1 MSKIVIIG
9 AGAMGSAFALPCLD
23 NNHDINIVG
32 THLENEF
39 IDNLKKNNNLHLGLN
54 VQIPKEIK
62 LFKFDKFDELLKSNV
77 DLIVLGISSKGIE
90 WVSDQLSRIYKDSRT
105 PKLLMLTKGLS
116 IHNNHY
122 ELLVDKLERLLTERK
137 ITNVNISAVGGPCLA
152 AGLANRVHSSVV
164 IANKD
169 IHVAK
174 QIADMLNTN
183 YYHTSHSDDLNGV
196 EVSAAIKNIFSMAV
210 GAAKGLCSQNISN
223 EVREKNYLNTASAL
237 VKQSIYEM
245 EIFVQHLKGKKE
257 TVKGLAGL
265 GDLYVSSGG
274 GRNAKMG
281 SYIGEGL
288 TFSEAKKTKME
299 KVTVEGAD
307 LALEIG
313 SKVNEDFS
321 RRDLPLMLGM
331 INAIINDKKLE
342 TRTFDLSTGDFVMFP
357 SSLFHRTTPFSSS
370 KKRVCFAFDLAP
382 DELIS

>member
-23 NNHDINIVG
+23 NNHEISIVG
-32 THLENEF
+32 THLENDF
-39 IDNLKKNNNLHLGLN
+39 IDQLKKNNNLHAGLN
-54 VQIPKEIK
+54 TKIPKEIK
-62 LFKFDKFDELLKSNV
+62 IFKFEKFDELLKSNV

-90 WVSDQLSRIYKDSRT
+90 WVADHLSRIYKDGKI
-105 PKLLMLTKGLS
+105 PKILMLTKGLS
-116 IHNNHY
+116 VYNNKY

-137 ITNVNISAVGGPCLA
+137 IKKIDISAVGGPCLA
-152 AGLANRVHSSVV
+152 AGLANRVHSSVI

-169 IHVAK
+169 IKTAK
-174 QIADMLNTN
+174 KIADMFNTN
-183 YYHTSHSDDLNGV
+183 YYHTSYSDDLNGV

-210 GAAKGLCSQNISN
+210 GAAKGLCSQNVSD

-237 VKQSIYEM
+237 IKQSIHEM
-245 EIFVQHLKGKKE
+245 EIFVEHLKGKKE

-307 LALEIG
+307 LAKEIG
-313 SKVNEDFS
+313 KKINEDFNEKK
-321 RRDLPLMLGM
+321 LPLMLAM
-331 INAIINDKKLE
+331 INAIIEDKKLE
-342 TRTFDLSTGDFVMFP
+342 FNWE
-357 SSLFHRTTPFSSS
+357 
-370 KKRVCFAFDLAP
+370 AFR
-382 DELIS
+382 

>member
-39 IDNLKKNNNLHLGLN
+39 IDNLKKNNNFHPSLN

-164 IANKD
+164 IANKNLL
-169 IHVAK
+169 IAK
-174 QIADMLNTN
+174 KIADMLNTN

-210 GAAKGLCSQNISN
+210 GAAKGLCSKNAS
-223 EVREKNYLNTASAL
+223 EDVREKNYLNTASAL
-237 VKQSIYEM
+237 IKQSIHEM
-245 EIFVQHLKGKKE
+245 EIFVEHLKGKKE

-307 LALEIG
+307 LAKEIAK
-313 SKVNEDFS
+313 KVNEDF
-321 RRDLPLMLGM
+321 DQKKLPLMLGM
-331 INAIINDKKLE
+331 INAIVDDKKLE
-342 TRTFDLSTGDFVMFP
+342 LDWESFR
-357 SSLFHRTTPFSSS
+357 
-370 KKRVCFAFDLAP
+370 
-382 DELIS
+382 

>member
-23 NNHDINIVG
+23 NDHDINIVG
-32 THLENEF
+32 THLENHF
-39 IDNLKKNNNLHLGLN
+39 IDDFKKNEYLHPGLGSR
-54 VQIPKEIK
+54 IPKEINV
-62 LFKFDKFDELLKSNV
+62 FRFEKFDELLSSNV
-77 DLIVLGISSKGIE
+77 DLIVLGISSKGID
-90 WVSDQLSRIYKDSRT
+90 WVADQLSRLFKNKKL

-116 IHNNHY
+116 IYNNNY
-122 ELLVDKLERLLTERK
+122 ELLVDKLERLLLEKGTKE
-137 ITNVNISAVGGPCLA
+137 INISAVGGPCLA
-152 AGLANRVHSSVV
+152 TGLANRVHSSVV

-169 IHVAK
+169 IQVAK
-174 QIADMLNTN
+174 KIADMLNTN
-183 YYHTSHSDDLNGV
+183 YYHTSYSDDINGV

-210 GAAKGLCSQNISN
+210 GAAKGLCSYNISD

-237 VKQSIYEM
+237 IKQSIYEM
-245 EIFVQHLKGKKE
+245 EIFVEHLNGKKE

-307 LALEIG
+307 LAKEIA
-313 SKVNEDFS
+313 SKVKEDF
-321 RRDLPLMLGM
+321 DQKKLPLMLGM
-331 INAIINDKKLE
+331 INAIVDDKKLVLDWE
-342 TRTFDLSTGDFVMFP
+342 SFR
-357 SSLFHRTTPFSSS
+357 
-370 KKRVCFAFDLAP
+370 
-382 DELIS
+382 

>member
-23 NNHDINIVG
+23 NNHDINIIG

-39 IDNLKKNNNLHLGLN
+39 IDNLKKNNNLHPGLN
-54 VQIPKEIK
+54 TKIPEGIK
-62 LFKFDKFDELLKSNV
+62 IFKYEKFDELLNSNI

-90 WVSDQLSRIYKDSRT
+90 WVSDQLSRIYKDNKI

-116 IHNNHY
+116 IYENKY
-122 ELLVDKLERLLTERK
+122 ELLVDKLERLLLSRGTKEL
-137 ITNVNISAVGGPCLA
+137 NISAVGGPCLA

-169 IHVAK
+169 LQTAK
-174 QIADMLNTN
+174 KIADMLNNN
-183 YYHTSHSDDLNGV
+183 YYHTSYSDDLNGV

-210 GAAKGLCSQNISN
+210 GAAKGLCSKNISD

-237 VKQSIYEM
+237 IKQSIHEM
-245 EIFVQHLKGKKE
+245 EIFVEHLKGKKE
-257 TVKGLAGL
+257 TVTGLAGL

-288 TFSEAKKTKME
+288 TFSEAKKNKME

-307 LALEIG
+307 LAIEIAK
-313 SKVNEDFS
+313 KVNEDFEKKK
-321 RRDLPLMLGM
+321 LPLMIGM
-331 INAIINDKKLE
+331 INAIVEDKKL
-342 TRTFDLSTGDFVMFP
+342 DLDWEYF
-357 SSLFHRTTPFSSS
+357 R
-370 KKRVCFAFDLAP
+370 
-382 DELIS
+382 